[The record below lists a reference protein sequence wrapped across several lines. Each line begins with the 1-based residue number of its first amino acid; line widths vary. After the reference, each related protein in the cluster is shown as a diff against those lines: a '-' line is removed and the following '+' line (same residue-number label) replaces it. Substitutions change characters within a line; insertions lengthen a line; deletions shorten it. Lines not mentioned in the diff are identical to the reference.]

1 MWACWRKGLRRG
13 APTLHHC
20 GMTSDPVEP
29 VRGGVPVAAGLATLL
44 AFAVNMTVA
53 IRSWGLEAGEHGMQ
67 RSEIVSWFYTIAVVL
82 SITAAAG
89 LILLLS
95 RYTRGVGFGLL
106 AGLALAVLGDL
117 VWAYIDVIQR
127 MS

>member
-1 MWACWRKGLRRG
+1 
-13 APTLHHC
+13 
-20 GMTSDPVEP
+20 
-29 VRGGVPVAAGLATLL
+29 
-44 AFAVNMTVA
+44 MTVA
-53 IRSWGLEAGEHGMQ
+53 IRSWGLEAGEHGMA
-67 RSEIVSWFYTIAVVL
+67 RIEIVSWFYTIAVGL

-106 AGLALAVLGDL
+106 AGLALVVLGDL
-117 VWAYIDVIQR
+117 VWFYIDAFKR